1 MLILNSDEIENQ
13 LHAKLEGISDDERE
27 EWLRSPITEGMGI
40 LFECIRMKALE
51 GIEAGVSDDMVH
63 KLSAQAAILRDLRVN
78 LSATIR
84 NAAKN
89 EVEDDENSSSG
100 A

>member
-1 MLILNSDEIENQ
+1 
-13 LHAKLEGISDDERE
+13 
-27 EWLRSPITEGMGI
+27 MGI

-51 GIEAGVSDDMVH
+51 GIEAGVSEDMVQR
-63 KLSAQAAILRDLRVN
+63 LSAQAAILRDLRAN

-84 NAAKN
+84 NAAKD
-89 EVEDDENSSSG
+89 EVENDENPSSG